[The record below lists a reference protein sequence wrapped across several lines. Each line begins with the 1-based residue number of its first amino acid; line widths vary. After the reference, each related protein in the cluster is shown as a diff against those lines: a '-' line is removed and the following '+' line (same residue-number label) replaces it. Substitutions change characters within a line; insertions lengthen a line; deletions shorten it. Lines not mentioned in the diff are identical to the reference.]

1 LFSSLYSQT
10 NDYNELLDSA
20 KNMYKKQNGL
30 IQDELDQFDYNNL
43 IELLE
48 HIVDIQPN
56 NIEARYFLGYTYS
69 KLNSRDG
76 RGMMHTNKDLVEK
89 SSTQFEEIIKLAPK
103 YSGEI
108 IVLDPYSKISS
119 EWGSLAMSY
128 WYRNQKD
135 SAYWAF
141 NQGKKR
147 GGFSDFVLELNKKF
161 LDACSPN
168 AILISSGDNF
178 TFALWYLQILN
189 NYRKDVSVIDVS
201 LLNTTWFPTY
211 LSKNNLVGFDI
222 PNSIL
227 DTIEYITWSDS
238 IVSINNFSWTVKPSL
253 YDTYLIRGDRLLLSM
268 LKQNQF
274 QRDFYFTIAFA
285 EESRLSLKN
294 FINKK
299 IIIDQL
305 TTQKV
310 KELSYTQYKS
320 TMESVLSLS
329 KFINVNSTDEI
340 WLYDI
345 FRYELFGKI
354 YDYISKN
361 DKQKAKELLLILDT
375 YGHENKIPYKNE
387 EGKKYAETLR
397 EIL

>member
-1 LFSSLYSQT
+1 
-10 NDYNELLDSA
+10 
-20 KNMYKKQNGL
+20 
-30 IQDELDQFDYNNL
+30 
-43 IELLE
+43 
-48 HIVDIQPN
+48 
-56 NIEARYFLGYTYS
+56 
-69 KLNSRDG
+69 
-76 RGMMHTNKDLVEK
+76 
-89 SSTQFEEIIKLAPK
+89 
-103 YSGEI
+103 
-108 IVLDPYSKISS
+108 
-119 EWGSLAMSY
+119 
-128 WYRNQKD
+128 
-135 SAYWAF
+135 
-141 NQGKKR
+141 
-147 GGFSDFVLELNKKF
+147 
-161 LDACSPN
+161 
-168 AILISSGDNF
+168 
-178 TFALWYLQILN
+178 
-189 NYRKDVSVIDVS
+189 
-201 LLNTTWFPTY
+201 
-211 LSKNNLVGFDI
+211 
-222 PNSIL
+222 
-227 DTIEYITWSDS
+227 
-238 IVSINNFSWTVKPSL
+238 
-253 YDTYLIRGDRLLLSM
+253 M

-340 WLYDI
+340 WL
-345 FRYELFGKI
+345 
-354 YDYISKN
+354 DYISKN